1 MKGIAVDIGNS
12 KIKFGFFSKGQISKV
27 YNFDEDISKKILKF
41 SPEKIYAISVNRK
54 NKKIFED
61 LLVKKLKYEVTFLEK
76 KRDLFESE
84 YSFENIGIDRFVSVY
99 YAIKNKIYPS
109 TIIDLGTADT
119 FDYIDSRGKH
129 LGGFISAGLQTISF
143 SLDKRA
149 DKLFKVDIDSFDERI
164 GKNTEEALKN
174 GIFLQWLSGVLTF
187 ISFGKKILG
196 ETKIVVTGGNS
207 YLVKD
212 YVKDCLLD
220 REFLLKS
227 IYEYG
232 KDFYS

>member
-1 MKGIAVDIGNS
+1 MKEIVVDIGNS
-12 KIKFGFFSKGQISKV
+12 KIKFGFFSKEKISKV
-27 YNFDEDISKKILKF
+27 YNFDEEISKKILKF

-61 LLVKKLKYEVTFLEK
+61 LLVKKLKYQVIFLEK
-76 KRDLFESE
+76 KKDLFESE
-84 YSFENIGIDRFVSVY
+84 YSFENIGIDRFVSIY
-99 YAIKNKIYPS
+99 YAVKNKIYPS

-119 FDYIDSRGKH
+119 CDYIDSSGKH

-143 SLDKRA
+143 ALDKRT

-174 GIFLQWLSGVLTF
+174 GIFLQWLSGILTF

-196 ETKIVVTGGNS
+196 DPKIIITGGNS

-212 YVKDCLLD
+212 YVKDSLLD

-232 KDFYS
+232 KDFYN